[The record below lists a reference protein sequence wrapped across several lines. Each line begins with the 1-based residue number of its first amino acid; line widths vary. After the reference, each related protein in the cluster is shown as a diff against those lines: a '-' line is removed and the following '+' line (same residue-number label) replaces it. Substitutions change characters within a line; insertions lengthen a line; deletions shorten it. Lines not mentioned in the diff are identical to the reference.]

1 MFKLIQCAKNTYYL
15 DSFAK
20 VGVYDLGNNEVMLI
34 DSCDHKKSVKD
45 LDAALTERN
54 WKVKFIVNTHSHL
67 DHINGNDFFKEKYD
81 CDIYAPETERLFVDV
96 LALERTAYFT
106 AVPMRAPYDPTFV
119 PTGKRTK
126 LLTKDILPD
135 GFDLIR
141 LPGHTL
147 NMAGIKTADGVW
159 FTADSVLAKE
169 TFDGYKIP
177 FFLLINQSIETA
189 RKVAG
194 LEGNY
199 FVPAHAAA
207 GESIKE
213 LALYNADALRKI
225 KDFIAS
231 IADGRSFEGILEE
244 ADRQWDLDY
253 NPDKYTKIGITV
265 KGVLQGLIDEN
276 IYTAE
281 MIDRR
286 MVYKKI

>member
-1 MFKLIQCAKNTYYL
+1 MFKLVQCAEHTYYL

-34 DSCDHKKSVKD
+34 DSCDHRKSVKD

-67 DHINGNDFFKEKYD
+67 DHINGNDFFREKYG
-81 CDIYAPETERLFVDV
+81 CEIYAPETERLFVDV

-126 LLTKDILPD
+126 LLTKEILPD
-135 GFDLIR
+135 GFDLIS

-147 NMAGIKTADGVW
+147 NMVGIKTSDGVW

-169 TFDGYKIP
+169 TFEGYKIP

-189 RKVAG
+189 ETVAE
-194 LEGNY
+194 LKGNY
-199 FVPAHAAA
+199 YVPAHAVP
-207 GESIKE
+207 GESIRE

-225 KDFIAS
+225 KSFIAS
-231 IADGRSFEGILEE
+231 IADGRSFEEILEE
-244 ADRQWDLDY
+244 ADRRLDLGY
-253 NPDKYTKIGITV
+253 NPDKYTKVGVTV
-265 KGVLQGLIDEN
+265 KGVLQGLFDDN
-276 IYTAE
+276 TFTAE
-281 MIDRR
+281 MIGSK